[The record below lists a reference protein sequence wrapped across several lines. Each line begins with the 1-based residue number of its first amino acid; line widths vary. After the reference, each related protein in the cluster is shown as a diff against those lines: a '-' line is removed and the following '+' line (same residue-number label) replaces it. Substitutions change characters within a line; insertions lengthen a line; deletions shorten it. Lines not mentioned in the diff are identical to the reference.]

1 MSEPLNEPGPEA
13 RFLSRRAGIWDVTE
27 TVWPAPHAAP
37 VISAGLVGERVM
49 IGTLIQEFI
58 RLPGDTT
65 HSAVKRTDLLCYNR
79 LDGRWDYVSF
89 DTRDPVG
96 FMPAWSLDRGNL
108 DRIALSFAPIA
119 VVGGTIS
126 TGQFLRMRQELATLG
141 PDHDTNEQY
150 FTMADGTGTEWL
162 NHRYDYVRRV

>member
-13 RFLSRRAGIWDVTE
+13 RFLSLRAGIWDVTE

-37 VISAGLVGERVM
+37 VISTGLVGERVM

-89 DTRDPVG
+89 DRRDPVG
-96 FMPAWSLDRGNL
+96 FMPAWSLDRQPRP
-108 DRIALSFAPIA
+108 DRIKLRTHSRRRRHNIDRPVSTDAAGTRYARPRSRHKRAVFHDGGRHRHGVAQSPI
-119 VVGGTIS
+119 
-126 TGQFLRMRQELATLG
+126 
-141 PDHDTNEQY
+141 
-150 FTMADGTGTEWL
+150 
-162 NHRYDYVRRV
+162 